1 MLSVLPYGRSQRIE
15 FHVPAGIDWTEHGMF
30 SGTSS
35 YEPRKS
41 LQEQLAAP
49 RDFPPLNQAIVP
61 GDQIVIAVGPEVPR
75 AAMLVAAVVEY
86 LLAYDVNA
94 DHICILQ
101 TTAQEQSGSSLTGEC
116 RASIRDQLT
125 IVTHHPNKR
134 EELGYLAADEAG
146 EQILFHRRLI
156 EADLVIPILAADLA
170 DASSTGTGKGLYP
183 IFADDKAQQRF
194 QQPPA
199 LAAKSRKT
207 GTRTHEAVHHPT
219 ESPEWLLGVLFGIQV
234 VAGGQDEIL
243 ELLAGSTADIRRIA
257 AQKQQAAWQINIPK
271 PVDTLIATVA
281 GPQPLSWEEVAQV
294 TARML
299 PLIKPN
305 GSLLL
310 CAEIQSELPPALQQ
324 WAVSGLQDDL
334 LDEMRRAN
342 YPGWNIAVTLSAAR
356 EHARLYMLSNLAAPA
371 VEDIGWTP
379 LKTRDEVT
387 RLLEQGDTAC
397 LLHNADRVICHV
409 G

>member
-1 MLSVLPYGRSQRIE
+1 M
-15 FHVPAGIDWTEHGMF
+15 
-30 SGTSS
+30 
-35 YEPRKS
+35 
-41 LQEQLAAP
+41 
-49 RDFPPLNQAIVP
+49 
-61 GDQIVIAVGPEVPR
+61 IAVGPEVPR

-94 DHICILQ
+94 DQICILQ

-170 DASSTGTGKGLYP
+170 DAATSGTGNGLYP

-194 QQPPA
+194 RHPPA

-207 GTRTHEAVHHPT
+207 GTRTQEAVHHPT

-257 AQKQQAAWQINIPK
+257 AQKQQAAWQINIPA

-299 PLIKPN
+299 PLIKPKRIFVALRRDPI
-305 GSLLL
+305 GTAASTATVGRVGL
-310 CAEIQSELPPALQQ
+310 ARRSARRDAPRELPRLEHCRHAVRCPRARTLVHAQQ
-324 WAVSGLQDDL
+324 SRRTCSGRYW
-334 LDEMRRAN
+334 LD
-342 YPGWNIAVTLSAAR
+342 AA
-356 EHARLYMLSNLAAPA
+356 
-371 VEDIGWTP
+371 
-379 LKTRDEVT
+379 
-387 RLLEQGDTAC
+387 
-397 LLHNADRVICHV
+397 
-409 G
+409 